1 MWDLKAYQ
9 GKKAIVKV
17 IDLDVYPWGHI
28 LADQFVLT
36 DNKNEN
42 LYSLSSAATL
52 LADFEGVNWGDW
64 QVIDSSEEESNF
76 WRMRRIQRLCTDL
89 GIRNVSRTCM
99 TLCYW
104 DVNSGMLKKNSEL
117 FSDAFYS
124 STLPAEVV
132 EAVAANLTI
141 LKSPTV
147 LRQWDGRF
155 WAWEGCKI
163 LLVPATEAVRMYGTM
178 HRPCLICS
186 HLWRELCARQNSTLH
201 RIPKA
206 IRTSESIFLFL
217 HLRITSMLR
226 PTGSWGHHEGIS

>member
-1 MWDLKAYQ
+1 MNLVVDGKIVETAVGNQTETLNEVVWDLKAYQ

-64 QVIDSSEEESNF
+64 QVIDSSEEEKQFLADEENTETVYRPWYSERFKN
-76 WRMRRIQRLCTDL
+76 LHDVV
-89 GIRNVSRTCM
+89 G
-99 TLCYW
+99 YW

-147 LRQWDGRF
+147 LR
-155 WAWEGCKI
+155 
-163 LLVPATEAVRMYGTM
+163 LS
-178 HRPCLICS
+178 LI
-186 HLWRELCARQNSTLH
+186 H
-201 RIPKA
+201 I
-206 IRTSESIFLFL
+206 
-217 HLRITSMLR
+217 
-226 PTGSWGHHEGIS
+226 

>member
-1 MWDLKAYQ
+1 MKFLVGGGNQTDRTSVNLVVDGKIVETAVGNQTETLNEVVWDLKAYQ

-42 LYSLSSAATL
+42 LYSLSSTATL

-99 TLCYW
+99 TLL
-104 DVNSGMLKKNSEL
+104 VIGM
-117 FSDAFYS
+117 
-124 STLPAEVV
+124 
-132 EAVAANLTI
+132 
-141 LKSPTV
+141 
-147 LRQWDGRF
+147 
-155 WAWEGCKI
+155 
-163 LLVPATEAVRMYGTM
+163 
-178 HRPCLICS
+178 
-186 HLWRELCARQNSTLH
+186 
-201 RIPKA
+201 
-206 IRTSESIFLFL
+206 
-217 HLRITSMLR
+217 
-226 PTGSWGHHEGIS
+226 

>member
-1 MWDLKAYQ
+1 MGSEGLS

-64 QVIDSSEEESNF
+64 QVIDSSEEEKQFLADEENTETVYRPWYSERFKN
-76 WRMRRIQRLCTDL
+76 LHDVV
-89 GIRNVSRTCM
+89 G
-99 TLCYW
+99 YW

-155 WAWEGCKI
+155 WAWEGCQDS
-163 LLVPATEAVRMYGTM
+163 LVPATEAVRMYGTM

-186 HLWRELCARQNSTLH
+186 HL
-201 RIPKA
+201 
-206 IRTSESIFLFL
+206 
-217 HLRITSMLR
+217 
-226 PTGSWGHHEGIS
+226 